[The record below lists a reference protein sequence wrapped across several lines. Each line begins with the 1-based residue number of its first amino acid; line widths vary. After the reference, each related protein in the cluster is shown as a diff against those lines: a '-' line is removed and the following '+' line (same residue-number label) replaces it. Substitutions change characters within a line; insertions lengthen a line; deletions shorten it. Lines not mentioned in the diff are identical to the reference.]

1 MKSLEEI
8 GMLVKV
14 GTSMVKEA
22 KNSEKVKKAKA
33 DVKED
38 LASLKKSEL
47 PKKLVK
53 DLAVRTKTTALM
65 IKEVLTSDEAQF
77 IKTAITESEQGKK
90 ISKNLETIKDMIPFP
105 IIREYTNYKYWLINN
120 GTVVKMVLSVNPVT
134 LISYFLKYP
143 WLFEYTKANMM
154 VNSYQENR
162 TGNNFFLM
170 HEELKFVIQ
179 AQAYCITQ
187 AMNHPETTI
196 YVQNVIA
203 TEIIAACGLNFQ
215 PVELGT
221 LICKLSQWS
230 IMPYLE
236 AGEAVG
242 LAADTCGLP
251 KSSLGLALL
260 GEILPAAAFMTT
272 NYPCDGGI
280 GSYHGMSELT
290 GYPIYRMNM
299 PYELRS
305 EEAAEALIPE
315 LRNMIKWIEET
326 TPGKMDWNKLKEICE
341 NYNKMAE
348 IEYERWEMVKVD
360 KPPMSNDA
368 IQQCHYYNFSFLS
381 ALPFTLKHHTKMYE
395 MNKKHIAKG
404 TPCFE
409 GMRYRVVMWNPAPS
423 AYGQWYHW
431 LEQCWGIS
439 ILMDLET
446 IGDMCHIDTSS
457 EETMLFGLAKR
468 HLWQTMAKHTKGPS
482 TNYLNDLVT
491 AIEGWRPDFIL
502 LPKPIG
508 CKNVMSM
515 EATIRDL
522 CRKKDLPLCTF
533 TMELQ
538 DNRVATRQ
546 QMRDEVNKFMIEI
559 MHAEPTDPS
568 LLKQDDSDE
577 TKW

>member
-1 MKSLEEI
+1 MKNLEQLS
-8 GMLVKV
+8 MLSKV
-14 GTSMVKEA
+14 ATSMVEEA
-22 KNSEKVKKAKA
+22 KKKDVIKKAKA

-38 LASLKKSEL
+38 IEAIKKSEL

-53 DLAVRTKTTALM
+53 DVFAKSKTKVQAL
-65 IKEVLTSDEAQF
+65 KEMLNSDEAQF
-77 IKTAITESEQGKK
+77 LKTAITSSEQGQKVA
-90 ISKNLETIKDMIPFP
+90 KNLETIKDMIPFP
-105 IIREYTNYKYWLINN
+105 IIREYTNYKYWVKNYI
-120 GTVVKMVLSVNPVT
+120 TVAQYLSKVEPVT
-134 LISYFLKYP
+134 LITYFLKYP
-143 WLFEYTKANMM
+143 WLYEYSKCNAM
-154 VNSYQENR
+154 VNSYQVNR

-170 HEELKFVIQ
+170 HEELNFVIR
-179 AQAYCITQ
+179 AQAHCIVE
-187 AMNHPETTI
+187 AINHPETTI
-196 YVQNVIA
+196 YIQNVCG
-203 TEIIAACGLNFQ
+203 TEILVACGLNFQ

-251 KSSLGLALL
+251 KSSLGIALL
-260 GEILPAAAFMTT
+260 GETLPAAGFMTT
-272 NYPCDGGI
+272 CYPCDGGLA
-280 GSYHGMSELT
+280 SYYGMSKLT
-290 GYPIYRMNM
+290 GLPVYRMNM

-305 EEAAEALIPE
+305 DEAAEAIIPE
-315 LRNMIKWIEET
+315 FYDMIDWIEKN
-326 TPGKMDWNKLKEICE
+326 TPGKMDWDKLVDLCE
-341 NYNKMAE
+341 RYNKQAE

-381 ALPFTLKHHTKMYE
+381 ALPFTYEHHKKMYE

-409 GMRYRVVMWNPAPS
+409 GMKYRVVMWNPAPS

-431 LEQCWGIS
+431 LEQCWGVS

-446 IGDMCHIDTSS
+446 IGDMTHIDTSS
-457 EETMLFGLAKR
+457 KDTMLYGLAKR
-468 HLWQTMAKHTKGPS
+468 YLWQTMAKHTKGPS
-482 TNYLNDLVT
+482 TNYLNDLIL
-491 AIEGWRPDFIL
+491 AIDGWRPDFIL

-522 CRKKDLPLCTF
+522 CRKRNLPLCTF

-559 MHAEPTDPS
+559 MHAEPSDPA
-568 LLKQDDSDE
+568 LLRQDDSDE